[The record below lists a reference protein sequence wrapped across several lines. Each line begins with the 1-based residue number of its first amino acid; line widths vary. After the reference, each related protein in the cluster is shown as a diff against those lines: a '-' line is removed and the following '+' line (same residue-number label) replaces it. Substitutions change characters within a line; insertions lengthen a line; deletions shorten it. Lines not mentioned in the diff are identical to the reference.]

1 MTCSPKTDPHFKLEW
16 WIEGRQGDEKE
27 AVYTLGENPPLKL
40 SITAIYPHLW
50 VLPKCFDNL
59 SICALCRP
67 APPLSFDFRFPHAC
81 GGEVSTVIAPRA
93 QA

>member
-40 SITAIYPHLW
+40 SITAIYPPLQNPFKRVDIDILALSKTLATCK
-50 VLPKCFDNL
+50 VLVPSVRYNL
-59 SICALCRP
+59 IS
-67 APPLSFDFRFPHAC
+67 
-81 GGEVSTVIAPRA
+81 V
-93 QA
+93 